1 MRLLRR
7 TRRVRVPLYTYNH
20 TLTPIYDT
28 DPDPGDTDPDS
39 GIDNDTEPIPDLS
52 GILESITFSMYPSQL
67 EGYIFSRY
75 SHPAMLT
82 SCVIPDDDLPLVLSW
97 FGGAPVTCVA
107 SDTLVKRL
115 TNSVIGKL
123 QDFIADSAA
132 ASLILGS
139 CRIGC
144 AIRLN
149 DGTYC
154 SVSTPVYLAPNTMAP
169 LLAIREYA
177 LSGTSLQ
184 TIVEMICTPVKVTAQ
199 IPAFELPA
207 SVASRAEAIVF
218 YATRQGDLL
227 TGDETVEGVTTS
239 DIYGETTR
247 CWQYDRL
254 SPDVIRA
261 SVMAD
266 SDLRI
271 IGEVDIEQASAGIAS
286 LQLPVTPGALSTW
299 KLLPKFDPNQSG
311 SGGEIDDST
320 LPGGGEEGDSYSRI
334 RLETTPLDLG
344 YPDDDKM
351 IREVALRGIYH
362 RFPPT
367 EEGEPQLPEISLYIS
382 RHRDRWRKIAT
393 GQGGYIRLPV
403 GIRTRWVRVE
413 VIAPRGSTF
422 DAITFRIDLR

>member
-28 DPDPGDTDPDS
+28 DPDTGGNDSDS
-39 GIDNDTEPIPDLS
+39 GTDSDTEPLPDLS
-52 GILESITFSMYPSQL
+52 GILESIAFSMYPSQL

-75 SHPAMLT
+75 THPATLM
-82 SCVIPDDDLPLVLSW
+82 SCVIPDDDLPLVQSW
-97 FGGAPVTCVA
+97 FGGAPSTALA
-107 SDTLVKRL
+107 SDTLIKRL
-115 TNSVIGKL
+115 TNSVIGQL
-123 QDFIADSAA
+123 QDFITDAA
-132 ASLILGS
+132 EASLFLGP

-144 AIRLN
+144 AIRQN
-149 DGTYC
+149 DGTYS

-177 LSGTSLQ
+177 LNGTSLQ
-184 TIVEMICTPVKVTAQ
+184 TIVEMICTPVKIMAQ

-218 YATRQGDLL
+218 FATRQGDLL
-227 TGDETVEGVTTS
+227 TGDETIEGVTTN

-271 IGEVDIEQASAGIAS
+271 IGEVDIAQATAGIAS
-286 LQLPVTPGALSTW
+286 LQLPVTPGALATW
-299 KLLPKFDPNQSG
+299 KLLPKFNPNQSG
-311 SGGEIDDST
+311 SGGEIDDPT
-320 LPGGGEEGDSYSRI
+320 LPGGGEEEENYTRV

-344 YPDDDKM
+344 YPDDDKI
-351 IREVALRGIYH
+351 IREVALRGIYNH
-362 RFPPT
+362 IPPA
-367 EEGEPQLPEISLYIS
+367 EEGDPDLPEISLYIS

-403 GIRTRWVRVE
+403 GIRTRWLRVE